1 VKKVRAAAVI
11 AVVTTV
17 VSQAREYAREHPD
30 EAAQGLDRVEG
41 FLRGRTAPKHAAF
54 LDKGS
59 AALRQGLG
67 LPRRAATAPGATA
80 PGAAAAAAAATPAD
94 LDDAGLTDPD
104 PDTSEPPATYGFR
117 DPVAPNPSP
126 GTSDDPQP
134 RRWDDD
140 PAPLTPG
147 ERPRH

>member
-1 VKKVRAAAVI
+1 MKKVRAAALI

-17 VSQAREYAREHPD
+17 VSSARDYARDNPD
-30 EAAQGLDRVEG
+30 QAGETLDSVERFVRGKLAPQHEAY
-41 FLRGRTAPKHAAF
+41 
-54 LDKGS
+54 LDKVS
-59 AALRQGLG
+59 AGLRQGLG
-67 LPRRAATAPGATA
+67 LPSRDARTPRDTDAPRDTTTPRDSGA
-80 PGAAAAAAAATPAD
+80 P
-94 LDDAGLTDPD
+94 LTDPD
-104 PDTSEPPATYGFR
+104 PETSEPRAPHGFR

-147 ERPRH
+147 ERPRR

>member
-1 VKKVRAAAVI
+1 MKKVRAAAVI
-11 AVVTTV
+11 AVVTTA
-17 VSQAREYAREHPD
+17 VSQARDYAREHPD
-30 EAAQGLDRVEG
+30 QAAQTVDQVER
-41 FLRGRTAPKHAAF
+41 FLRGKLSPKYGAYV
-54 LDKGS
+54 DKGV

-67 LPRRAATAPGATA
+67 LPRAPGPAAGA
-80 PGAAAAAAAATPAD
+80 PGTWGA
-94 LDDAGLTDPD
+94 AGLTDPD
-104 PDTSEPPATYGFR
+104 PDTTEPRAAHGFR

>member
-17 VSQAREYAREHPD
+17 VSQARDYARDNPD
-30 EAAQGLDRVEG
+30 QAGEAIDQVER
-41 FLRGRTAPKHAAF
+41 FLRGRLAPQHGAYV
-54 LDKGS
+54 DKAG
-59 AALRQGLG
+59 AGLRQGLG
-67 LPRRAATAPGATA
+67 LPARDVRDTREPRDSGV
-80 PGAAAAAAAATPAD
+80 P
-94 LDDAGLTDPD
+94 LTDPD
-104 PDTSEPPATYGFR
+104 PETTEPWAPHGFR

-147 ERPRH
+147 ERPHR

>member
-1 VKKVRAAAVI
+1 MKKVRAAALV

-17 VSQAREYAREHPD
+17 VSQARDYARDNPD
-30 EAAQGLDRVEG
+30 QAGAALDQVER
-41 FLRGRTAPKHAAF
+41 FLRGRMAPKHGAYV
-54 LDKGS
+54 DKVG
-59 AALRQGLG
+59 AGLRQGLG
-67 LPRRAATAPGATA
+67 LPTRDATAPKA
-80 PGAAAAAAAATPAD
+80 PR
-94 LDDAGLTDPD
+94 DAGAPLTDPD
-104 PDTSEPPATYGFR
+104 PETAEPRAPHGFR

>member
-1 VKKVRAAAVI
+1 VKKVRAAALI
-11 AVVTTV
+11 AVVTAA

-30 EAAQGLDRVEG
+30 EAAQGLDKVED
-41 FLRGRTAPKHAAF
+41 FLRGRTAAKHAAF

-59 AALRQGLG
+59 TALRQGLG
-67 LPRRAATAPGATA
+67 LPRRSAATAAT
-80 PGAAAAAAAATPAD
+80 AAAAAAAATTPVD
-94 LDDAGLTDPD
+94 ESGLTDPD

>member
-11 AVVTTV
+11 AVVTTA

-30 EAAQGLDRVEG
+30 QAAQGLDKVED
-41 FLRGRTAPKHAAF
+41 FLRGRTAPKHAGF

-67 LPRRAATAPGATA
+67 LPRRADTAARGAT
-80 PGAAAAAAAATPAD
+80 GGTGSGS
-94 LDDAGLTDPD
+94 AGLTDPD

>member
-1 VKKVRAAAVI
+1 MNKVRAAALI

-17 VSQAREYAREHPD
+17 VSQARDYARDNPD
-30 EAAQGLDRVEG
+30 QARETLDQVEA
-41 FLRGRTAPKHAAF
+41 FLRGRLAPRHGASV
-54 LDKGS
+54 DKVG
-59 AALRQGLG
+59 AGLRRGLG
-67 LPRRAATAPGATA
+67 LPPRDT
-80 PGAAAAAAAATPAD
+80 GAARDTGAP
-94 LDDAGLTDPD
+94 LTDPD
-104 PDTSEPPATYGFR
+104 PETFEPRAPHGFR

-147 ERPRH
+147 ERPHR

>member
-1 VKKVRAAAVI
+1 MKKVRVAALI

-17 VSQAREYAREHPD
+17 VSSARDYARDNPD
-30 EAAQGLDRVEG
+30 QAGEALDQLER
-41 FLRGRTAPKHAAF
+41 FARGRLAPQHAAYV
-54 LDKGS
+54 DKVG
-59 AALRQGLG
+59 AGLRQGLG
-67 LPRRAATAPGATA
+67 LPARDTRASGDADVTGGTGAP
-80 PGAAAAAAAATPAD
+80 
-94 LDDAGLTDPD
+94 LTDPD
-104 PDTSEPPATYGFR
+104 PDTTEPRPPHGFR

>member
-1 VKKVRAAAVI
+1 MKKVRAAALI

-17 VSQAREYAREHPD
+17 VSQARDYARDNPD
-30 EAAQGLDRVEG
+30 QAGDTLDQVER
-41 FLRGRTAPKHAAF
+41 FLRGRLAPQHGAYV
-54 LDKGS
+54 DKVG
-59 AALRQGLG
+59 AGLRRGLG
-67 LPRRAATAPGATA
+67 LPTRDEH
-80 PGAAAAAAAATPAD
+80 ATPAPRD
-94 LDDAGLTDPD
+94 MGAPRDTGPPLTDPD
-104 PDTSEPPATYGFR
+104 PETVEPRAPHGFR

>member
-1 VKKVRAAAVI
+1 MGDESIVIREESSVKKVRAAAVI

-17 VSQAREYAREHPD
+17 VSQARDYARENPD
-30 EAAQGLDRVEG
+30 QAAETVDQVER
-41 FLRGRTAPKHAAF
+41 FLRGKLPPTYGAYVG
-54 LDKGS
+54 KGG
-59 AALRQGLG
+59 AVLRQGLG
-67 LPRRAATAPGATA
+67 LAPRAPSQAAGAS
-80 PGAAAAAAAATPAD
+80 GA
-94 LDDAGLTDPD
+94 AGLTDPD
-104 PDTSEPPATYGFR
+104 PDTAEPPAAHGFR

-147 ERPRH
+147 ERPHH

>member
-1 VKKVRAAAVI
+1 MKKVRAAALV

-17 VSQAREYAREHPD
+17 VSQARDYARDNPD
-30 EAAQGLDRVEG
+30 QAGEALDQVER
-41 FLRGRTAPKHAAF
+41 FLRGRLAPQHGAKV
-54 LDKGS
+54 DKVG
-59 AALRQGLG
+59 AGLRQGLG
-67 LPRRAATAPGATA
+67 LPTRDARATKAPRD
-80 PGAAAAAAAATPAD
+80 AAAP
-94 LDDAGLTDPD
+94 LTDPD
-104 PDTSEPPATYGFR
+104 PETTEPRAPHGFR

>member
-30 EAAQGLDRVEG
+30 QAAQGLDKVED

-67 LPRRAATAPGATA
+67 LPRRAATVPGATA
-80 PGAAAAAAAATPAD
+80 AD

>member
-1 VKKVRAAAVI
+1 MKKVRAAALI

-17 VSQAREYAREHPD
+17 VSSARDYARDNPD
-30 EAAQGLDRVEG
+30 QAGETLDQVER
-41 FLRGRTAPKHAAF
+41 FVRGKLAPKHGAY
-54 LDKGS
+54 LDKVSSG
-59 AALRQGLG
+59 LRQGLG
-67 LPRRAATAPGATA
+67 LPTR
-80 PGAAAAAAAATPAD
+80 
-94 LDDAGLTDPD
+94 DAGVPRDTGTASDTVAPLTDPD
-104 PDTSEPPATYGFR
+104 PETVEPRAPHGFR

-147 ERPRH
+147 ERPHH

>member
-1 VKKVRAAAVI
+1 MKKVRAAALI

-17 VSQAREYAREHPD
+17 VSQARDYARDNPGQAG
-30 EAAQGLDRVEG
+30 EAVDQVER
-41 FLRGRTAPKHAAF
+41 FLRGRLAPQHGVYV
-54 LDKGS
+54 DKVG
-59 AALRQGLG
+59 AGLRQGLG
-67 LPRRAATAPGATA
+67 LPARDVRDAHRPR
-80 PGAAAAAAAATPAD
+80 
-94 LDDAGLTDPD
+94 DAGVPLTDPD
-104 PDTSEPPATYGFR
+104 PETTEPRAPHGFR

-147 ERPRH
+147 ERPRR